1 MKRLLKKFIIF
12 FIIIFTFSTIEAQ
25 SMKENAQEIF
35 LRRKIEYKSEG
46 SKDPFQP
53 PRKEEQVVAQQPAQP
68 EPLEQVPLPALTI
81 SAIVWGGIF
90 PQAIINNKVV
100 KPGDNI
106 EGVNIVNISKDG
118 ITVSFANRIYNLSS
132 PASSN
137 LQNSPKQP

>member
-12 FIIIFTFSTIEAQ
+12 FIIILTFSTIEAQ
-25 SMKENAQEIF
+25 PMMENTQEIS

-46 SKDPFQP
+46 LKDPFQP
-53 PRKEEQVVAQQPAQP
+53 PRKEEQVAAQQPAQS
-68 EPLEQVPLPALTI
+68 EQVPLPALTI

-90 PQAIINNKVV
+90 PQAIINNRVV